1 MYREESQEPS
11 MGIKT
16 VTAALSLVA
25 GGLLLVGCSSGS
37 QPPAQPAQTIQPAV
51 TSTPPPSGPP
61 VSINAEMVSI
71 VDHAGHALWDTER
84 EGKAP
89 KTQQDWELVAEHAI
103 QIAAAGT
110 LITLP
115 GTGPNDLTL
124 TQQADWK
131 KWARAMSD
139 SGLAAFKASENKDI
153 KGLVT
158 ANSQL
163 VETCEGCHKQY
174 KPALPSEGI
183 VHQHLHV
190 EPH

>member
-1 MYREESQEPS
+1 MS
-11 MGIKT
+11 IKT
-16 VTAALSLVA
+16 ATVTFSLGA
-25 GGLLLVGCSSGS
+25 SALLLVGCSSGS
-37 QPPAQPAQTIQPAV
+37 QPPAQAAQTVQPAV
-51 TSTPPPSGPP
+51 TSTPTPSGPP

-139 SGLAAFKASENKDI
+139 AGLAAFKASENKDV
-153 KGLVT
+153 KALVA

-163 VETCEGCHKQY
+163 VEACESCHKQY

-183 VHQHLHV
+183 VHQHIHA

>member
-1 MYREESQEPS
+1 MA
-11 MGIKT
+11 MKT
-16 VTAALSLVA
+16 VIVTLSLGA
-25 GGLLLVGCSSGS
+25 GALLLMACSSGS
-37 QPPAQPAQTIQPAV
+37 QTPAQPAQTARPAV

-71 VDHAGHALWDTER
+71 VDHAGHALWDVER

-89 KTQQDWELVAEHAI
+89 QTQQDWELVAEHAI

-131 KWARAMSD
+131 QWARAMSD
-139 SGLAAFKASENKDI
+139 AGLATFKASEKKDMQA
-153 KGLVT
+153 LVA

-174 KPALPSEGI
+174 KSSLPSEGI
-183 VHQHLHV
+183 AHQHMHV
-190 EPH
+190 EQH

>member
-1 MYREESQEPS
+1 MTKE
-11 MGIKT
+11 MAT
-16 VTAALSLVA
+16 VTLALGA
-25 GGLLLVGCSSGS
+25 GALLLVACSSGS
-37 QPPAQPAQTIQPAV
+37 QAPAQPAQTAQPAV

-61 VSINAEMVSI
+61 VSINAEMVSV
-71 VDHAGHALWDTER
+71 VDHAGHGLWDVEK

-89 KTQQDWELVAEHAI
+89 KTQGDWELVAEHAI
-103 QIAAAGT
+103 QVVAAGA

-131 KWARAMSD
+131 KWARAMSEA
-139 SGLAAFKASENKDI
+139 GLAAFKATQNKDM
-153 KGLVT
+153 KALVA

-163 VETCEGCHKQY
+163 VEACEGCHKQY

-183 VHQHLHV
+183 AHQHIHV
-190 EPH
+190 EQH

>member
-1 MYREESQEPS
+1 MH
-11 MGIKT
+11 IKPVS
-16 VTAALSLVA
+16 VTLFLGA
-25 GGLLLVGCSSGS
+25 GALLLVGCSAGS
-37 QPPAQPAQTIQPAV
+37 QPPAQSAQTAPPAV

-71 VDHAGHALWDTER
+71 VDHAGHALWDIER

-89 KTQQDWELVAEHAI
+89 KTEEDWELVSEHAV

-139 SGLAAFKASENKDI
+139 AGLAAFKASENKDL
-153 KGLVT
+153 KALVA

-163 VETCEGCHKQY
+163 VESCESCHKQY
-174 KPALPSEGI
+174 KPSIPSEGI
-183 VHQHLHV
+183 VHKHMHAERQ
-190 EPH
+190 

>member
-1 MYREESQEPS
+1 MN
-11 MGIKT
+11 IKT
-16 VTAALSLVA
+16 MTVTLSLGA
-25 GGLLLVGCSSGS
+25 GALLLVGCSSGS
-37 QPPAQPAQTIQPAV
+37 EPPAQPAQTAQPAV

-71 VDHAGHALWDTER
+71 VDHAGHALWDVER

-89 KTQQDWELVAEHAI
+89 KTPGDWELVAEHAT

-115 GTGPNDLTL
+115 GTGPNDLTM

-139 SGLAAFKASENKDI
+139 AGLAAFRASQKQDI
-153 KGLVT
+153 KALVA

-163 VETCEGCHKQY
+163 VEACESCHKQY

-183 VHQHLHV
+183 AHQHMHV
-190 EPH
+190 EQH

>member
-1 MYREESQEPS
+1 MS
-11 MGIKT
+11 IKT
-16 VTAALSLVA
+16 VSVRLSLGVTA
-25 GGLLLVGCSSGS
+25 LLLVGCGSGT
-37 QPPAQPAQTIQPAV
+37 QPPAQPAQTVQSTV
-51 TSTPPPSGPP
+51 TSPPPTGPP

-84 EGKAP
+84 EGNAP
-89 KTQQDWELVAEHAI
+89 KTRQDWELVAEHAI

-131 KWARAMSD
+131 KWAREMSGA
-139 SGLAAFKASENKDI
+139 GLAAFKASENKDI
-153 KGLVT
+153 KALVA

-174 KPALPSEGI
+174 KPVLPSEGI
-183 VHQHLHV
+183 VHQHLHI

>member
-1 MYREESQEPS
+1 MTIRNLA
-11 MGIKT
+11 
-16 VTAALSLVA
+16 VTLSLGA
-25 GGLLLVGCSSGS
+25 GALLLVGCGSGS
-37 QPPAQPAQTIQPAV
+37 EPPAPPAQIAPPAV

-71 VDHAGHALWDTER
+71 VDHAGHALWDVER

-89 KTQQDWELVAEHAI
+89 KTQGDWELVAEHAI
-103 QIAAAGT
+103 QMAAAGT

-115 GTGPNDLTL
+115 GTGPNDLTM

-139 SGLAAFKASENKDI
+139 AGLAAFKASENKDI
-153 KGLVT
+153 KALVA

-163 VETCEGCHKQY
+163 VEACESCHTQY

-183 VHQHLHV
+183 AHQHMHV
-190 EPH
+190 EAH